1 MKIFKNR
8 MTQEDKKTLNKLK
21 GTYIN
26 MNYDKP
32 TSPDTPD
39 GLFFVS
45 LQPNN
50 YVDEIKLE
58 KDFNYILCLYYRWR
72 YGSKWTKLKHLQH
85 KYQGIIEKQ
94 RGNHNHIHFILGE
107 YDIVE
112 VAMFLGYIKQMFKEL
127 YPKSSTNF
135 QRVYDIKNCDE
146 YVAINNQHKGR
157 VAPVVQIGNNMSLL
171 G

>member
-8 MTQEDKKTLNKLK
+8 MTQEDAKTLNKLK

-32 TSPDTPD
+32 TTPDTPD
-39 GLFFVS
+39 GLFFIS
-45 LQPNN
+45 LQPNSK
-50 YVDEIKLE
+50 VDEIKLE
-58 KDFNYILCLYYRWR
+58 QDFNYILCLYYRWR

-85 KYQGIIEKQ
+85 QYQGIIERQ
-94 RGNHNHIHFILGE
+94 RGNHNHIHFILAN

-112 VAMFLGYIKQMFKEL
+112 VAMFLGYIKQMFKQL

-146 YVAINNQHKGR
+146 YVSINNQHKGR

-171 G
+171 K